1 MTVGNRGAN
10 NSDMSLPPSP
20 PTAPINPADV
30 ARLLQ
35 AGNAQMR
42 AGNLAAAADIAQ
54 TLVRANSSIVDA
66 WVLLCS
72 ALIRM
77 GSADDDRA
85 LADALAAIPI
95 AHPAHPML
103 AAERSRVLARRGRYN
118 EGVEL
123 ARLLETHVR
132 LTPRQHDIL
141 STTFTTSG
149 LFEDGLAHAER
160 AAAGLP
166 NDPSA
171 TYSRAVALRYM
182 GRIDEAVA
190 AFETILA
197 SFPDHSLAHFS
208 LVDCK
213 RWTAEHNHVAAIQQ
227 ALGAPN
233 ISSADK
239 ARLNFA
245 LFKEANDLGLTDRA
259 WQALTEGAQIVAK
272 LAPYHMAERTAF
284 TQWLEDNFAGNLDT
298 PPTDGPEPV
307 PIFIIGLPR
316 SGTTLVE
323 RIFSAHP
330 DVTDMGE
337 THGFS
342 LAMRDAAGLPR
353 FGELDLDSLH
363 QLGKVDWA
371 DVGKRYLRSLDYR
384 RPKTRFFTEKL
395 PHNYHFA
402 GPMRLAFPQARF
414 VHLRR
419 APMDSLF
426 GAYKVLFGEG
436 SYLWSYKF
444 EDLAHAYKLYRQITD
459 HWRRALGE
467 SFVDIN
473 LENLIANP
481 DAEIRRLLA
490 RVGLDFHEACLT
502 PHTAKGGVSTAS
514 STQVRQPINNQ
525 GVGAWRKY
533 ADGFEPL
540 RQKLEAAGFVDA
552 KGDPI
557 W

>member
-1 MTVGNRGAN
+1 MTVGNRSAN
-10 NSDMSLPPSP
+10 NAGMSMPPRTQTVP
-20 PTAPINPADV
+20 IAPAEV

-54 TLVRANSSIVDA
+54 ALVRANSSIVDA

-85 LADALAAIPI
+85 LADALAAIPVT
-95 AHPAHPML
+95 HPVHSML

-123 ARLLETHVR
+123 ARLLESHVR
-132 LTPRQHDIL
+132 LTPRQHDVL
-141 STTFTTSG
+141 SNTFTTSG
-149 LFEDGLAHAER
+149 LFEDGLAHAEK

-166 NDPSA
+166 NDASA
-171 TYSRAVALRYM
+171 AYNRAIALRYM

-190 AFETILA
+190 AFEAILS

-208 LVDCK
+208 LADCK
-213 RWTAEHNHVAAIQQ
+213 RWTPENNHVAAIEA
-227 ALGAPN
+227 ALSRPN
-233 ISSADK
+233 LSSTDQ

-245 LFKEANDLGLTDRA
+245 LFKEANDAGLTDRA
-259 WQALTEGAQIVAK
+259 WRALTEGAEIVAK
-272 LAPYHMAERTAF
+272 LAPYNLAERTAF
-284 TQWLEDNFAGNLDT
+284 IQWLEDNFSGDLSS
-298 PPTDGPEPV
+298 PPTEGPEPV

-342 LAMRDAAGLPR
+342 LAIRDAAGLPR
-353 FGELDLDSLH
+353 FGELDVDSLH
-363 QLGKVDWA
+363 KLGRMDWP
-371 DVGKRYLRSLDYR
+371 DVGRRYLRSLDYR
-384 RPKTRFFTEKL
+384 KPRTRFFTEKL
-395 PHNYHFA
+395 PQNYHFA

-436 SYLWSYKF
+436 SYLWSYRF
-444 EDLAHAYKLYRQITD
+444 EDLAQAYKLYRQITD
-459 HWRRALGE
+459 HWRRELGE
-467 SFVDIN
+467 SFVDVT

-514 STQVRQPINNQ
+514 SSQVRQPINNQ

-533 ADGFEPL
+533 AGGFEPL

>member
-10 NSDMSLPPSP
+10 NAAMSLPPRTRTVAITP
-20 PTAPINPADV
+20 GDI

-35 AGNAQMR
+35 AGNVQMR

-85 LADALAAIPI
+85 LADALAAIPVT
-95 AHPAHPML
+95 HPAHSML

-123 ARLLETHVR
+123 ARLLESHVR

-141 STTFTTSG
+141 SNTFTTSG
-149 LFEDGLAHAER
+149 LFEDGLAHAEK

-166 NDPSA
+166 NDASA
-171 TYSRAVALRYM
+171 AYNRAIALRYM
-182 GRIDEAVA
+182 GRIDEALA
-190 AFETILA
+190 AFEAILS

-208 LVDCK
+208 LADCK
-213 RWTAEHNHVAAIQQ
+213 RWTPENNHVAAIEA
-227 ALGAPN
+227 ALSRPN
-233 ISSADK
+233 VSSNDQ

-245 LFKEANDLGLTDRA
+245 LFKEANDAGLTDRA
-259 WQALTEGAQIVAK
+259 WQALTEGAEIVAK
-272 LAPYHMAERTAF
+272 LAPYNLAERTAF
-284 TQWLEDNFAGNLDT
+284 TQWLEDNFSGDLSS
-298 PPTDGPEPV
+298 PPTEGPEPV

-353 FGELDLDSLH
+353 FGELDLDSLR

-371 DVGKRYLRSLDYR
+371 DVGRRYLRSLDYR
-384 RPKTRFFTEKL
+384 KPKTRFFTEKL
-395 PHNYHFA
+395 PHNYHLA

-436 SYLWSYKF
+436 SYLWSYKL
-444 EDLAHAYKLYRQITD
+444 EDLAQAYKLYRQITD
-459 HWRRALGE
+459 HWRRELGE
-467 SFVDIN
+467 SFVDVT

-490 RVGLDFHEACLT
+490 RVGLDFHEACLA

-514 STQVRQPINNQ
+514 SSQVRQPINNQ

-533 ADGFEPL
+533 AGGFEPL